1 MKIVLK
7 NFRCYENREFDFGD
21 SGLTLLSGQ
30 SGAGKSTILMAI
42 KYAITGEGRK
52 LVSHGKT
59 SCSVELSINDM
70 KIKRTSRPNRLV
82 LNDIYED
89 DAAQAIIDKEFGKV
103 FDSVSYISQNTRDSF
118 VSMSPSEK
126 LEFLERFALD
136 GVDIGE
142 LKGRCLNAKKAASL
156 DLNGV
161 SSQLSLL
168 REKFKG
174 VEEPPL
180 IPFPIKCKDRE
191 KAIKN
196 EEVRLKNSN
205 ILIKRCEK
213 KALEL
218 EKTISKLE
226 GTEKSLENFKNLYS
240 KTNEKLELLKRKL
253 EENEYIGDGEF
264 AEIERE
270 YKLAEKQRKIL
281 DLRKKLEEEEV
292 RLNDLKTVEEDTKR
306 KTIETLENGLK
317 DIPYTTVE
325 LEENVEITEENL
337 ELLLE
342 EKRLRSG
349 LCDVKSLERTLE
361 EKEKLLENKRY
372 TLSIGKEVYT
382 CPCCKVVLR
391 IRENKLIE
399 GSEIVTPSENEK
411 SVIKRLEVEIKEI
424 TEKIFKT
431 REIEKKLSE
440 IDTEGL
446 DEETLSKELDE
457 FQTLLKKRRGLE
469 AELKFAKS
477 SVSSKAIQAIQK
489 EVERLGEMVRTA
501 GEITILSRTEDELRE
516 IYYREMKLKTERGD
530 IERGVERENESANA
544 YKKNIE
550 EIEIEIGK
558 IDGLEE
564 DLKNARGE
572 IEEHIN
578 QREKSEGLLKEI
590 ERWRESQRE
599 RERWVKEKEEIK
611 TLEEK
616 ENVYT
621 KKCAAMNLLQAKIL
635 EAESIAISNM
645 IQSINSH
652 AQIYLDCF
660 FPDTPISVRLKSFK
674 ETKSANSKPQINIE
688 VDYKGMDCDINSLS
702 GGEYS
707 RVVVAFTLA
716 LAEIFNTPFLLLD
729 ESTASLDQE
738 LTTAVIEGLKENFPE
753 KLVVLIAHQVVQGMF
768 NQIVQL

>member
-82 LNDIYED
+82 LNDMYED